1 MMMKKKEHEEK
12 WNKEKDKNT
21 KLEREGEKDTG
32 SLGVSWT
39 FNKAHAKLFARCL
52 RFNCVVSRA

>member
-32 SLGVSWT
+32 SLGVS
-39 FNKAHAKLFARCL
+39 
-52 RFNCVVSRA
+52 